1 MCSWSKLPRLF
12 NGDTSVAD
20 SSSVI
25 VIAHRGASGE
35 RPEHTLESYQRA
47 IEQGADYIEPDL
59 VMTRDGVLIAR
70 HENEIGGTTDVA
82 QHPEFAGRR
91 RTQVI
96 DGETMT
102 GWFTEDFTLAE
113 IKTLRA
119 RERLPALRAAN
130 CAFDGRF
137 SVPTFEEIMQL
148 VQSAGRTRS
157 DRSRVGLYPETKHP
171 AHFQKLGLA
180 LERPVLETLCAPWL
194 RRARIA
200 GLHPVLRSGQ
210 FAATARDDPAAAG
223 TAPGARVGDVARI
236 AEYADCIGIGK
247 MLAMPASVAEAHAQG
262 LKVHVWTFRAEN
274 EFLPDDLKIGQSPAA
289 HGDLRGEIDSL
300 SGARHRRLFHRF
312 PRHRRRG
319 TRRVGA
325 VRPALHLGGPP
336 RAPAG
341 HRHQFPRKQRARPV
355 VVAGLALQLQAVVA
369 IRARHVLRIFL
380 GVDLARHSP
389 RSRAPRL
396 GRSWTSTLAVSA
408 PRGTARTDGGAAPRR
423 APALSEDSCARCAPA
438 ALFDMSLICR
448 IIRSRVT
455 AGSRR
460 TPAGA
465 RVAASGGGEQ

>member
-12 NGDTSVAD
+12 NGDSFVAD

-82 QHPEFAGRR
+82 RHPEFADRR

-148 VQSAGRTRS
+148 AQSASRTRPDS
-157 DRSRVGLYPETKHP
+157 SRIGLYPETKHP

-180 LERPVLETLCAPWL
+180 LERPVLETLERHGYAERGSPVFIQSFDPGNL
-194 RRARIA
+194 RQLRAMTPLPLVQLLEHEI
-200 GLHPVLRSGQ
+200 
-210 FAATARDDPAAAG
+210 
-223 TAPGARVGDVARI
+223 GDVPRI
-236 AEYADCIGIGK
+236 AEYADCIGIAK
-247 MLAMPASVAEAHAQG
+247 TLATPASVAEAHAQG

-274 EFLPDDLKIGQSPAA
+274 EFLPDDLRIGQSPAA
-289 HGDLRGEIDSL
+289 HGDLRSEI
-300 SGARHRRLFHRF
+300 ARYLALGIDGFFTDF
-312 PRHRRRG
+312 PAIG
-319 TRRVGA
+319 VA
-325 VRPALHLGGPP
+325 VRDAW
-336 RAPAG
+336 
-341 HRHQFPRKQRARPV
+341 AR
-355 VVAGLALQLQAVVA
+355 
-369 IRARHVLRIFL
+369 
-380 GVDLARHSP
+380 
-389 RSRAPRL
+389 
-396 GRSWTSTLAVSA
+396 
-408 PRGTARTDGGAAPRR
+408 
-423 APALSEDSCARCAPA
+423 
-438 ALFDMSLICR
+438 
-448 IIRSRVT
+448 
-455 AGSRR
+455 
-460 TPAGA
+460 
-465 RVAASGGGEQ
+465 